1 MILVSPIFL
10 LLEEFIEY
18 NNSLNLNADVVSALR
33 VLVFNNCA
41 PSLKGGGAERTFL
54 VYCQILHDIGFDV
67 YAVFPERFRHKA
79 DNNLRFKT
87 QTFKDR
93 LNISGYTLSVFQLSK
108 VIKDIDPDIVHLLD
122 GLTPTDLLM
131 AIVNRISIKKPLF
144 VDVIALYRNPVFNL
158 MVRFQLPFY
167 NLFNGIA
174 VSNPNLRK
182 ILIRWLVKPSKLL
195 QYNPLFIDI
204 PVPFLNENRRVG
216 ETFNLMFIGVLDDS
230 HSYKGLDIL
239 LKLIRHINRSNKWEH
254 KIVLHI
260 IGGGEKLQYY
270 KSYAEKNNLNNV
282 TFKGY
287 VPSILDEFN
296 RMDALILPSK
306 RRGEGF
312 GKVILEAVLHG
323 LPVFVSKYAGGSY
336 LVEHYKIGMV
346 FDPYRIK
353 KSEQTLYGFIHE
365 CSENNYN
372 AYIRRFQQFILAE
385 RDKSLNSI
393 KSMYKLALKREING
407 QDRLNN
413 PDVP

>member
-1 MILVSPIFL
+1 MKLVSPIFL

-54 VYCQILHDIGFDV
+54 VYCQILYDIGFDV
-67 YAVFPERFRHKA
+67 YAVFPERFRYKA

-195 QYNPLFIDI
+195 HYNPLFIDI

-216 ETFNLMFIGVLDDS
+216 ETFNLMFIGVLDVS

-254 KIVLHI
+254 KIFLHI

-336 LVEHYKIGMV
+336 LVEDYKIGMV

>member
-1 MILVSPIFL
+1 MKLVSPIFL

-195 QYNPLFIDI
+195 HYNPLFIDI
-204 PVPFLNENRRVG
+204 PVPFLNEA
-216 ETFNLMFIGVLDDS
+216 I
-230 HSYKGLDIL
+230 
-239 LKLIRHINRSNKWEH
+239 
-254 KIVLHI
+254 
-260 IGGGEKLQYY
+260 
-270 KSYAEKNNLNNV
+270 
-282 TFKGY
+282 
-287 VPSILDEFN
+287 
-296 RMDALILPSK
+296 
-306 RRGEGF
+306 
-312 GKVILEAVLHG
+312 
-323 LPVFVSKYAGGSY
+323 
-336 LVEHYKIGMV
+336 
-346 FDPYRIK
+346 
-353 KSEQTLYGFIHE
+353 
-365 CSENNYN
+365 
-372 AYIRRFQQFILAE
+372 
-385 RDKSLNSI
+385 
-393 KSMYKLALKREING
+393 
-407 QDRLNN
+407 
-413 PDVP
+413 